1 MLLKRIDPET
11 QEVIILKTAGNLTQ
25 EEFNFL
31 CSTIRGRFGLNW
43 KRYTDMMEYTTIA
56 KLAAYL
62 KKVDA
67 CGMQDNDYL
76 DYIHWAKELG
86 YNLRDKY
93 YLFPK
98 DFRKAH
104 DRAMGIYRVE
114 EAKRKDE
121 EAQRFSLVIYQMA
134 VERKKIPAFNLRSD
148 GLMMVLPK
156 DSKDLVR
163 EGSVLHHCVGTYTE
177 KVAKGKTIIQC
188 RGMRNSDP
196 PADVRHFIHKFED
209 EMEKYQKQQRRGA

>member
-1 MLLKRIDPET
+1 MNEEAVRKLKDEINGNRASSMAAPVLNHLIERLGEDDGFAED
-11 QEVIILKTAGNLTQ
+11 VLK
-25 EEFNFL
+25 E
-31 CSTIRGRFGLNW
+31 SKNW
-43 KRYTDMMEYTTIA
+43 KACE
-56 KLAAYL
+56 KYL
-62 KKVDA
+62 ISK
-67 CGMQDNDYL
+67 
-76 DYIHWAKELG
+76 AKELG
-86 YNLRDKY
+86 YNLHDKY

-104 DRAMGIYRVE
+104 DRAMGIYQVE